1 MNEFYSSVALQQG
14 TNRAAVTPVALNSVQ
29 GVRFV
34 RLSDTLGQKNN
45 FIAGGDGG
53 GGGTRRSHTAR
64 CVTLAMHI

>member
-1 MNEFYSSVALQQG
+1 MNEFYSSVTLQQG
-14 TNRAAVTPVALNSVQ
+14 RKRAPVTPAALISIH

-45 FIAGGDGG
+45 FIAEGGG
-53 GGGTRRSHTAR
+53 GGGTRRSRTAH